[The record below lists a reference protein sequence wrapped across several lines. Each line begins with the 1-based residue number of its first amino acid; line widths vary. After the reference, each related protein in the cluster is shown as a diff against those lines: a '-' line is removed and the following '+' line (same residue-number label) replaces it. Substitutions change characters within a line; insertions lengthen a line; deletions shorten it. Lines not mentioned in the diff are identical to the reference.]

1 MLHGSP
7 GESYNVGTG
16 VRTTFNEFFN
26 TVREEMHSQAQADH
40 VPNPLKNYQYF
51 TQADRTKTGRDLE
64 FKPEFYLRSGIRKM
78 LQNDIK
84 SI

>member
-1 MLHGSP
+1 
-7 GESYNVGTG
+7 
-16 VRTTFNEFFN
+16 
-26 TVREEMHSQAQADH
+26 

-51 TQADRTKTGRDLE
+51 KEADRTKTTTGFGLR
-64 FKPEFYLRSGIRKM
+64 PEFDPRSGIRKM